1 MSPVFDDVGLVQ
13 LLLILL
19 QKGGK
24 NKNKNKNKIIII
36 INNIKLNYK

>member
-24 NKNKNKNKIIII
+24 NNFFV
-36 INNIKLNYK
+36 INN

>member
-1 MSPVFDDVGLVQ
+1 MFLVFGGGMSPVFDDVGLLQ

-24 NKNKNKNKIIII
+24 NHFKINK
-36 INNIKLNYK
+36 